1 MSIDQLADPEVSSR
15 PEAACPKHMEYGP
28 CGGVDFDG
36 TCEVGDF
43 RCVFLGS
50 PVVRW
55 SGIDRRTPVASA
67 KAATSEAARMRAL
80 MDSRPILV
88 SDLPARPM
96 SGASIREVASILRGT
111 ADAVLAGDSGDQRVQ
126 FPPAYRARLIA
137 DAGMTPWTGLNCRD
151 RNRVA
156 IEGELAGLA
165 DVPTG
170 AVHCV
175 TGDHTATGGRPD
187 AAPVFDLDSTEVAAL
202 AVAAG
207 HLVSV
212 GESPLTPPIEHRAAR
227 LVQKL
232 RTGAEV
238 CFINHCGGAAPAR
251 AFVDEVRGLG
261 GDARFIACV
270 PIVVSLE
277 SAALLASFTTLVLPE
292 GYLDGIVS
300 AADPRA
306 AGIDAAVRMSL
317 EFLEVGMDGVNLS
330 GGAGGADELI
340 YAEALAEIS
349 ERIGIVRGGGTGA
362 GSGNGSCSGS
372 GIGKTDSRS

>member
-1 MSIDQLADPEVSSR
+1 MTFDQTIDARTALGARTALDAR
-15 PEAACPKHMEYGP
+15 TAACPKHMEYGP

-36 TCEVGDF
+36 SCEVGDF
-43 RCVFLGS
+43 RCVFVDS
-50 PVVRW
+50 PLVRW
-55 SGIDRRTPVASA
+55 EGIDRRTSVAVPT
-67 KAATSEAARMRAL
+67 AATTEALRMRTL

-88 SDLPARPM
+88 ADLPARPM
-96 SGASIREVASILRGT
+96 SSASIREIASVLRGS

-126 FPPAYRARLIA
+126 FPPAYRAKLIR
-137 DAGMTPWTGLNCRD
+137 DAGLTPWTGLNCRD

-175 TGDHTATGGRPD
+175 TGDHTATGQRPD
-187 AAPVFDLDSTEVAAL
+187 AVPVFDLDSTEVAAL

-212 GESPLTPPIEHRAAR
+212 AESPLAPPTQHRAAR
-227 LVQKL
+227 LVEKL

-238 CFINHCGGAAPAR
+238 CFVNHCGGPVAAREFAG
-251 AFVDEVRGLG
+251 AVRDLG
-261 GDARFIACV
+261 GEARFLACV
-270 PIVVSLE
+270 PVVVSLE
-277 SAALLASFTTLVLPE
+277 SAGLLASFTSLVLPE
-292 GYLDGIVS
+292 GYLEGI
-300 AADPRA
+300 AAASDPRA

-317 EFLEVGMDGVNLS
+317 DFLDAGFDGVNLS
-330 GGAGGADELI
+330 GGAGGADELL

-349 ERIGIVRGGGTGA
+349 TRMGIIR
-362 GSGNGSCSGS
+362 
-372 GIGKTDSRS
+372 